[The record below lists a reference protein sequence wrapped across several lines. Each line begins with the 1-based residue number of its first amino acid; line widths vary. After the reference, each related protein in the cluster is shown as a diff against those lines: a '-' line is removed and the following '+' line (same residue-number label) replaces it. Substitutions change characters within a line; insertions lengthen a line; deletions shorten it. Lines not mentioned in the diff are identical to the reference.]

1 MFHYMTVAN
10 MNHDIIH
17 NLLPKIPKVELVVAI
32 PRDGIL
38 AGILVS
44 LYRNIPFCTIDEFCN
59 GKISL
64 PGIKHRKAKDFNT
77 SLNNILVIDDM
88 CATGRGMKDAKERL
102 AALNY
107 RVNYIFAVVYAFKA
121 EEKMSLGMIDAYA
134 KEISSPLHYEWT
146 FGDNVFLS
154 KYIMDIDG
162 ILCDDCPREDD
173 DDGERYLNFLR
184 NAKLKLR
191 PVEVGTLITW
201 RDEKYREQTEEWLNR
216 HDIKFNKLV
225 MADRSK
231 WANAIQFKA
240 DYYKNNSGKI
250 FLESSSH
257 IARKINDLVGKP
269 VIGLD
274 TNELFDK
281 EN

>member
-1 MFHYMTVAN
+1 M
-10 MNHDIIH
+10 
-17 NLLPKIPKVELVVAI
+17 
-32 PRDGIL
+32 
-38 AGILVS
+38 
-44 LYRNIPFCTIDEFCN
+44 
-59 GKISL
+59 SL

-77 SLNNILVIDDM
+77 NLNNVLIIDDM

-102 AALNY
+102 AALDY
-107 RVNYIFAVVYAFKA
+107 RVNYIFAVVYAFKS
-121 EEKMSLGMIDAYA
+121 EEKMSLGMIDAYG

-146 FGDNVFLS
+146 FGDNVYLT

-173 DDGERYLNFLR
+173 DDGERYLNFLQ

-191 PVEVGTLITW
+191 PVEIGTLITW

-216 HDIKFNKLV
+216 HDIKFQKLV

-240 DYYKNNSGKI
+240 DYYKNNPGRI

-257 IARKINDLVGKP
+257 IARKINEIVGKP

-281 EN
+281 ED